1 MRRAAPIL
9 RDLSLAST
17 DGFAAMQEI
26 IGDVGYVQTGLLMAY
41 HTEKGR
47 AENLKAAALA
57 EDAGLAVERL
67 GAEAARTL
75 EPALLPPCDGAVLYR
90 QDGRVDPEALLHRL
104 ATYLRNQGV
113 AIQEGVTA
121 AGFETQGDRVQ
132 SVHTA
137 TGPIHADEVVLA
149 AGAWTGRLASALGLR
164 VPVQP
169 ARGYSVTV
177 PAPDGGPRLPTI
189 LTDEKLTITPMPGR
203 LRFAGTL
210 ALAGFDATVDARR
223 AAPIQALAE
232 RYAPDA
238 AEHAPVWSGFRPCSP
253 DGLPIIG
260 RSPRHRNLTLATGHG
275 MMGITLAPITG
286 DLVAHLVS
294 GTTPPLDVRPLAP
307 DRF

>member
-1 MRRAAPIL
+1 
-9 RDLSLAST
+9 
-17 DGFAAMQEI
+17 
-26 IGDVGYVQTGLLMAY
+26 
-41 HTEKGR
+41 
-47 AENLKAAALA
+47 AE
-57 EDAGLAVERL
+57 
-67 GAEAARTL
+67 
-75 EPALLPPCDGAVLYR
+75 
-90 QDGRVDPEALLHRL
+90 
-104 ATYLRNQGV
+104 
-113 AIQEGVTA
+113 
-121 AGFETQGDRVQ
+121 GFETQGDRV
-132 SVHTA
+132 TA
-137 TGPIHADEVVLA
+137 VRTADGPMHAEEIVLA

-169 ARGYSVTV
+169 AKGYSVTV

-223 AAPIQALAE
+223 AAPIRALAG
-232 RYAPDA
+232 RYAPAA

-275 MMGITLAPITG
+275 MMGITLAPVTG
-286 DLVAHLVS
+286 DLVAHLVA
-294 GTTPPLDVRPLAP
+294 GTMPALDVRPLAP